1 MLFILPEKLFLF
13 SRYLNFGH
21 VILFH
26 VEKRI
31 DKMDNVN
38 FKIYLVITWETIT
51 IHILPKISRCKGN
64 QIMKFSQIIKYNTKK
79 FHLEKS

>member
-1 MLFILPEKLFLF
+1 
-13 SRYLNFGH
+13 
-21 VILFH
+21 
-26 VEKRI
+26 
-31 DKMDNVN
+31 MDNVN

-79 FHLEKS
+79 FLLKNHRQNGVEKLFPDLFLKGQNILTVS